1 MGVRMS
7 EICKICGGAT
17 HESWCDGPLHD
28 RIAELEAKLSEI
40 QEIYA
45 GMEGT
50 GLLLP
55 STQGSYLK
63 HIVKQMYEATL
74 D

>member
-1 MGVRMS
+1 MN
-7 EICKICGGAT
+7 ICKSGHLYNGAKCQT
-17 HESWCDGPLHD
+17 C
-28 RIAELEAKLSEI
+28 RIAELEAKLHEI